1 MHPEKKENFRNS
13 GLTGSG
19 KSYNEMCPFEI
30 RNDTGG
36 SLLATHQS
44 AIKRSKQNEKRR
56 LRNIS
61 IKSSVRSEIK
71 SVARALE
78 TKDAEESKAALLK
91 AIPVLTKAAAK
102 GVFHKK
108 TASRKISRLT
118 KKVNSLKA

>member
-1 MHPEKKENFRNS
+1 
-13 GLTGSG
+13 
-19 KSYNEMCPFEI
+19 
-30 RNDTGG
+30 
-36 SLLATHQS
+36 LATHQS

-56 LRNIS
+56 LRNMS
-61 IKSSVRSEIK
+61 IKSSVRTEIK
-71 SVARALE
+71 SVVRALE
-78 TKDAEESKAALLK
+78 TKDVEQSKTALTK

>member
-1 MHPEKKENFRNS
+1 M
-13 GLTGSG
+13 
-19 KSYNEMCPFEI
+19 
-30 RNDTGG
+30 
-36 SLLATHQS
+36 ATHQS

-56 LRNIS
+56 LRNMS
-61 IKSSVRSEIK
+61 IKSSVRTEIK
-71 SVARALE
+71 SVVRALE
-78 TKDAEESKAALLK
+78 TKDVEQSKTALTK

>member
-1 MHPEKKENFRNS
+1 MHAEKKEKSRNS

-19 KSYNEMCPFEI
+19 NSYKEKCPFEN

-36 SLLATHQS
+36 YLLATHQS

-61 IKSSVRSEIK
+61 IKSSVRTEIK
-71 SVARALE
+71 TVVRALE
-78 TKDAEESKAALLK
+78 TKDAEQSKAALMK
-91 AIPVLTKAAAK
+91 VIPVLTKAAAK

-118 KKVNSLKA
+118 KKVNALKA